1 MSKLTS
7 LEKVELI
14 NQLIKHKRDMDVF
27 SEKFDELFGVRPGS
41 EENGD
46 CHYQVFDRLF
56 NDYIT
61 IVAKEIGDSKEG
73 IDWFVWENDCGEEG
87 LSSALDGD
95 PMFEV
100 RTAEDY
106 IGFLSMCEDENSKYE
121 EGAKILSK

>member
-1 MSKLTS
+1 MSKLTR

-14 NQLIKHKRDMDVF
+14 KQLIKHKRDMDVF
-27 SEKFDELFGVRPGS
+27 RKKFDELFGARPGS
-41 EENGD
+41 EVNGD

-61 IVAKEIGDSKEG
+61 MVAKEIGDSKEV
-73 IDWFVWENDCGEEG
+73 IDLFVFGNDCGKEG

-100 RTAEDY
+100 RTTEDTLD
-106 IGFLSMCEDENSKYE
+106 F
-121 EGAKILSK
+121 